1 MSTGILNLTNDLRD
15 YLWEK
20 GMKEHSSLTELR
32 EETAQL
38 PESVMQICPEQGALM
53 ANLVRLMS
61 AKRTIEIGTFTG
73 YSALAVALALPED
86 GEIVACDISEKWTS
100 IGKKKWEAAG
110 VADKI
115 DLRIG
120 AASETLEELL
130 EDGQEGSFDFAFI
143 DADKA
148 NYLDYYRLCLKLVR
162 KGGVIV
168 IDNVLWS
175 GSVIDPDINDVDT
188 VAIRELNDFLA
199 QDERVSLSM
208 VPIGDGL
215 TLAFI
220 K

>member
-20 GMKEHSSLTELR
+20 GMKEHPTLEELR
-32 EETAQL
+32 EETAKL
-38 PESVMQICPEQGALM
+38 PESAMQICPEQGALM

-86 GEIVACDISEKWTS
+86 GEIIACDISEKWTA
-100 IGKKKWEAAG
+100 IGKKKWEQAG
-110 VADKI
+110 VVDKI

-120 AASETLEELL
+120 PALATLEELITK
-130 EDGQEGSFDFAFI
+130 GQEASFDFAFI

-148 NYLDYYRLCLKLVR
+148 NYLDYYKMCLGLVR
-162 KGGVIV
+162 KGGVIA
-168 IDNVLWS
+168 IDNVLW
-175 GSVIDPDINDVDT
+175 GGAVINPKIKDDDT
-188 VAIRELNDFLA
+188 NAIRELNDFLA
-199 QDERVSLSM
+199 QDDGVSLSM
-208 VPIGDGL
+208 IPIGDGL

-220 K
+220 L

>member
-20 GMKEHSSLTELR
+20 GMKEHPALEELR

-38 PESVMQICPEQGALM
+38 PESMMQICPEQGALM

-86 GEIVACDISEKWTS
+86 GEIIACDISEKWTA
-100 IGKKKWEAAG
+100 IGKKKWEQAG
-110 VADKI
+110 VADKV

-120 AASETLEELL
+120 PALATLEELIAK
-130 EDGQEGSFDFAFI
+130 GQEASFDFAFI

-148 NYLDYYRLCLKLVR
+148 NYLDYYKMCLRLVR
-162 KGGVIV
+162 KGGVIA
-168 IDNVLWS
+168 IDNVLW
-175 GSVIDPDINDVDT
+175 GGAVINPKIKDDDT
-188 VAIRELNDFLA
+188 NAIRELNDFLA
-199 QDERVSLSM
+199 QDDGVSLSM
-208 VPIGDGL
+208 IPIGDGL

-220 K
+220 L